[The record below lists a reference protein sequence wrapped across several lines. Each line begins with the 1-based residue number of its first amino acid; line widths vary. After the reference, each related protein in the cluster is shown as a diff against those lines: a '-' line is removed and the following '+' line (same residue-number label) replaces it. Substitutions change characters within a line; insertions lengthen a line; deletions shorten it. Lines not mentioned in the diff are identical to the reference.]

1 MISLLD
7 SRKCFN
13 RPPAS
18 ILTIFF
24 RVAHS
29 PRAKGCRNGGSANVR
44 ANLKD
49 VTCGE
54 PREVID
60 QEQNVHVQHRRFAPG
75 VFQSMAHFSTAV
87 FQESEAAPALR
98 SDGANVLAAFETFI
112 YLRRSTWRRDL
123 CTGEQF

>member
-13 RPPAS
+13 RPPGFNAYN
-18 ILTIFF
+18 FF
-24 RVAHS
+24 PSSGFA
-29 PRAKGCRNGGSANVR
+29 RAKGCRDGGSANVR
-44 ANLKD
+44 ADLKD
-49 VTCGE
+49 VTRGE
-54 PREVID
+54 PREVLD

-98 SDGANVLAAFETFI
+98 SDEQRAHCIRNFHFLKAQHPET
-112 YLRRSTWRRDL
+112 
-123 CTGEQF
+123 